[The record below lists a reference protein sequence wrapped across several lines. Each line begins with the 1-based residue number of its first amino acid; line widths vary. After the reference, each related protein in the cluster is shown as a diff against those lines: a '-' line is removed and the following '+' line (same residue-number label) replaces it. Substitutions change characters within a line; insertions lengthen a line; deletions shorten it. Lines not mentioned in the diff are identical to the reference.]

1 MKPWAIFLASAALA
15 ALTPAGAGPPAVIP
29 DRHRDLLHHHCAAC
43 HGPEKEE
50 SRFRVDTLPSAITSI
65 EAAERWQKVLNAMNS
80 GEMPPEDAEQLPDDS
95 KADFLDDLAK
105 AMVHARRSLSD
116 QQGASTMRRLNRRE
130 YANTIREL
138 LAVNADVRSLPADGN
153 DGGFDTCGAALFM
166 SSDQFQ
172 TYRTIGTQALETA
185 LKLAETPST
194 PQKHRVDPEESENQQ
209 LHNELERQVSIQK
222 RFRLWKQGVDVAAA
236 RPENATVVAEIN
248 ARRQGDPRG
257 VYLDWEKLAGHP
269 SPVPFG
275 FPDADDAFHHD
286 GQWNLFVPANLD
298 SLTRTA
304 ARQGAF
310 LGANRRLV
318 VQVPDGWPAGD
329 YAVRVRI
336 ARAGPQTLVPSRSDF
351 PPFIMESPDE
361 SRCFLDVLAWG
372 GPPNVLGSFQVT
384 AGMESPQEIVWM
396 TTIDT
401 SGARHFQLRERGD
414 EEQRPAILAQRSRG
428 GAGFGIDPAIWIDWF
443 EVEGPL
449 PSPAAS
455 ARLAEIRREL
465 QRFDSG
471 ALDARGFIA
480 DFASRAL
487 RGRDPSPAFIDR
499 LAARY
504 ERQQQSGVAPR
515 QALIDSLSLLLSSPS
530 FLYQAEPSADSAR
543 RTLSD
548 VELASRLSYF
558 LWSGPPDAELLAL
571 AAGGTLHTSEV
582 LRRQVDRL
590 LDDERANQFIEA
602 FVGQW
607 LRLSRLDFFQFDLKR
622 YPDFNAGVKGAAR
635 EEVFQTF
642 RHLLHSG
649 GSLSRLLASDTV
661 VINALLADY
670 YGISG
675 VSGDTFRPVALPADS
690 PRGGLLGMA
699 AILAMGS
706 NGEQTSPVE
715 RGAWVLRKLLHDPPP
730 PAPPNVPQLSRLE
743 GQLLT
748 TRERLQAHQDQP
760 QCASC
765 HRRIDPIGFGLEN
778 FDAVGR
784 WRTEDSCEAQ
794 GLGQKTWTIEA
805 GGAFHNGPAFKDFQ
819 ELRTCIAAQPA
830 AFATGFVEALLEYAL
845 GRPCGFSD
853 DPLVTSIVTGAASKD
868 FAIREC
874 IHALVESSAFRTK

>member
-1 MKPWAIFLASAALA
+1 M
-15 ALTPAGAGPPAVIP
+15 P

-43 HGPEKEE
+43 HGPEKQE

-65 EAAERWQKVLNAMNS
+65 EAAERWQKVLDVMNA
-80 GEMPPEDAEQLPDDS
+80 GEMPPEDAAQLPDDS

-130 YANTIREL
+130 YANTIRDL
-138 LAVNADVRSLPADGN
+138 LAVDADVRSLPADGN
-153 DGGFDTCGAALFM
+153 DGGFDTFGASLFM

-172 TYRTIGTQALETA
+172 TYRTIGTRALEA
-185 LKLAETPST
+185 AFKLAETPST

-222 RFRLWKQGVDVAAA
+222 RFRLWKQGVDAAAA

-286 GQWNLFVPANLD
+286 GQWNLFVPTNLD
-298 SLTRTA
+298 YLTRTA

-336 ARAGPQTLVPSRSDF
+336 ARAGPQHLVPSRSDF
-351 PPFIMESPDE
+351 PPYDMVAPDE

-372 GPPNVLGSFQVT
+372 GPPTVLGSFQVT

-414 EEQRPAILAQRSRG
+414 EEQRPAILAQRAREG
-428 GAGFGIDPAIWIDWF
+428 VGFGIDPALWIDWF

-465 QRFDSG
+465 QRFDTG
-471 ALDARGFIA
+471 AVDARGFIA

-504 ERQQQSGVAPR
+504 ERQRQDGVAPR
-515 QALIDSLSLLLSSPS
+515 QALTDSLSLVLASPS
-530 FLYQAEPSADSAR
+530 FLYQAEPTADIAP

-607 LRLSRLDFFQFDLKR
+607 LRLSRLDFFQFDPKR
-622 YPDFNAGVKGAAR
+622 YPDFNAGVKAAAR
-635 EEVFQTF
+635 DEVFQTF
-642 RHLLHSG
+642 GHLLHSG
-649 GSLSRLLASDTV
+649 DSLSRLLASDTV
-661 VINALLADY
+661 VINGLLADY

-675 VSGDTFRPVALPADS
+675 VSGDVFRPVVLPADS

-748 TRERLQAHQDQP
+748 PRERLQAHQDQP

-794 GLGQKTWTIEA
+794 GLGQKTWTIVA

-830 AFATGFVEALLEYAL
+830 AFATGFVEALIEYAL

-853 DPLVTSIVTGAASKD
+853 DPLVASIVTGAASKD

-874 IHALVESSAFRTK
+874 IHSLVESSAFRTK